1 MTPPLQHVVEP
12 ERLLLTWQPPDD
24 GTSIRTRRI
33 VAELTRSDDPESVTF
48 TYLFDTTDFL
58 AAKEA
63 GFAGYPAFRPKIATH
78 TQGVMSAFM
87 RRLPPRKREDF
98 GAYLAQH
105 WLPNPFVL
113 SDFALLGY
121 TGAKLP
127 SDGFALVPV
136 FDPARL
142 PCEYVTE
149 IAGTRHMEAGA
160 FDCAQ
165 VGDVVTLAADP
176 TNPVDPKALLVMKGE
191 VRLGYINRA
200 LLPAV
205 HGWLQYANLHCEL
218 VKKAERQGRPLLYI
232 KLTATP

>member
-1 MTPPLQHVVEP
+1 MTHLLQHVVEP

-24 GTSIRTRRI
+24 GTTIRTRRI
-33 VAELTRSDDPESVTF
+33 VAELTYSDDCESVTF
-48 TYLFDTTDFL
+48 TYLFDTPDFL
-58 AAKEA
+58 EAKAA
-63 GFAGYPAFRPKIATH
+63 GFLGYPAFRLKTATH

-105 WLPNPFVL
+105 WLPNPFTL

-127 SDGFALVPV
+127 SDGFALVPA

-149 IAGTRHMEAGA
+149 IAGTRHMGPEV
-160 FDCAQ
+160 FDSAQ
-165 VGDVVTLAADP
+165 VGDVVTLQADSA
-176 TNPVDPKALLVMKGE
+176 NPVDSKALLVMKGDM
-191 VRLGYINRA
+191 RLGYINRA

-218 VKKAERQGRPLLYI
+218 VKKADRSGRPLLYM
-232 KLTATP
+232 KLTATS